1 MENNNRSPAGLHST
15 WNPLDCS
22 RATSS
27 PGGNSTVDEQAYDIG
42 AAADYNAGLFKEK
55 NDDIDEQGYDIG
67 AAADYNAGFFKEKN
81 DDIDEQAYDIGA
93 AADYNA
99 GFLKRKNHE
108 IDELASLASL
118 NTPLR
123 SDLHAIMPVPEVQVY
138 TSIDFNASDRDVPNE
153 IFPAEPN
160 VVASMASN
168 ISEQFPPTSFVNHE
182 EIAGQ
187 IATAPLLSP
196 SPQKESG
203 ATDG

>member
-1 MENNNRSPAGLHST
+1 MAAYSHNASPVRWRTTTGALQGYILLGIHWIAPGEWLKKT
-15 WNPLDCS
+15 HANF

-67 AAADYNAGFFKEKN
+67 AAADYNAGL
-81 DDIDEQAYDIGA
+81 
-93 AADYNA
+93 
-99 GFLKRKNHE
+99 LKRKNHE

-123 SDLHAIMPVPEVQVY
+123 SDLHAIMPLPEVQAY
-138 TSIDFNASDRDVPNE
+138 MPIDFNASDRNVPNE

-160 VVASMASN
+160 VMASMASN

-196 SPQKESG
+196 SSQKESG